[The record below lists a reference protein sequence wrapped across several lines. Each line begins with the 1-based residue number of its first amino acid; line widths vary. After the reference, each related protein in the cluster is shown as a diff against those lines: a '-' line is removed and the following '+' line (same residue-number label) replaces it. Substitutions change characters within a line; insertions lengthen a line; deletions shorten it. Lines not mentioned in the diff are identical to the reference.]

1 MSANK
6 RIVFTTA
13 KPTGENKQLEQDADG
28 YYLVILGG
36 LNIFNE
42 NGAFYLEE
50 GVKDLIKKESTVFYR
65 RLSRGYLKGEVN
77 HPEWKAGMSK
87 NDYFVRCNKIDKDR
101 VSHHIKEIILEPTD
115 IKSGYGNTKIVLI
128 KGWVKPSGPRG
139 DELKRDLDDPNINVP
154 FSIRSF
160 TMDDLNSR
168 PVTKIIQQ
176 IVTFD
181 WVDEPGINRANKF
194 STLSGGSEQPKVS
207 NESMELVLDSLDIE
221 KLISSA
227 EEVKT
232 IVGHESVDIIDSLKE
247 MRSIMKSTDKLGILN
262 KW

>member
-13 KPTGENKQLEQDADG
+13 KPTGENKQLQQDEDG

-42 NGAFYLEE
+42 NGAFYLAE
-50 GVKDLIKKESTVFYR
+50 GVQDLIKKESTVFYR
-65 RLSRGYLKGEVN
+65 RLTRGYLKGEVN
-77 HPEWKAGMSK
+77 HPAWEPGMTK
-87 NDYFVRCNKIDKDR
+87 NDYFIRCNKIDKDR
-101 VSHHIKEIILEPTD
+101 TSHHIKEIILEPTE
-115 IKSGYGNTKIVLI
+115 ISSGFETRKIVLI
-128 KGWVKPSGPRG
+128 KGWIKPSGPRG

-160 TMDDLNSR
+160 TMDDTTTR
-168 PVTKIIQQ
+168 PVTKLIQQ

-194 STLSGGSEQPKVS
+194 STLNGGTEQPKVS
-207 NESMELVLDSLDIE
+207 NESMEIVLDSLDI
-221 KLISSA
+221 KNLIASST
-227 EEVKT
+227 T
-232 IVGHESVDIIDSLKE
+232 IENIGHESMDFVDSIKE
-247 MRSIMKSTDKLGILN
+247 LQSIFKSTDKLGILN